1 MRDKVGGSGASW
13 QEEELS
19 AATLPDK
26 RLARR
31 LRRVLDQLSAAPGEP
46 IPAGCGDWAGA
57 IAAYRFFDNPRVT
70 EHSVLAGHFAATAA
84 RVATNEGRILILQD
98 TTEFI
103 FSRAQPGKIGFTKT
117 VNGGRDKAGQ
127 PSVQTICGMLMHSSL
142 AITLTGIPI
151 GLTAVKFWTRT
162 KFKGTLALKR
172 HINPT
177 RVPIE
182 TKESYRWLENLR
194 QSIALVGAPER
205 CVHVGDRESD
215 IYELYCTAQDL
226 HTSFLVRVQTN
237 RLAERPVN
245 AAPHDPANRVF
256 AQLAMVPWAGRH
268 RITVNQ
274 DKTAWLQ
281 VKFAAI
287 NTLPPV
293 GKQKRYSPQI
303 LTYIHAVEENPP
315 PNREPIDWK
324 LVTNLSVTDLA
335 GAVEKLGWYALRWKV
350 EVFHKIMKSGCC
362 AEKTRLETAERLAK
376 FLALIAVVGWRI
388 FFVTMSARAK
398 PDAAPDSVLT
408 AVEINALDRIDASR
422 PRSRLQ
428 QPTLAAYLLKIAM
441 LGGYLAR
448 KNDPS
453 PGNIVVW
460 RGMTRLH
467 DIAFGISI
475 GSRRR
480 CG

>member
-1 MRDKVGGSGASW
+1 MRDKNGSSEAAW

-19 AATLPDK
+19 AAALPDK

-31 LRRVLDQLSAAPGEP
+31 LRRLLDQMSAAPGKP
-46 IPAGCGDWAGA
+46 IPAACGDWAA
-57 IAAYRFFDNPRVT
+57 AKAAYRFFDNPRVT

-84 RVATNEGRILILQD
+84 RIAASEGPILILQD
-98 TTEFI
+98 STEFI
-103 FSRAQPGKIGFTKT
+103 YSRAQPGKIGFTKT
-117 VNGGRDKAGQ
+117 INAGRYKAGQ
-127 PSVQTICGMLMHSSL
+127 PNVLTLCGVLMHSSL
-142 AITLTGIPI
+142 AVPLTGTPL

-194 QSIALVGAPER
+194 QSIALVGAAER

-226 HTSFLVRVQTN
+226 GTSFLVRVQTN
-237 RLAERPVN
+237 RLAERPADAV
-245 AAPHDPANRVF
+245 PHDPAHRVF
-256 AQLAMVPWAGRH
+256 AQLAAAPWAGRH
-268 RITVNQ
+268 RITVDQ
-274 DKTAWLQ
+274 DETTCLQ

-287 NTLPPV
+287 RTFAARGQAEALQSA
-293 GKQKRYSPQI
+293 GS
-303 LTYIHAVEENPP
+303 YIHALEEDPP
-315 PNREPIDWK
+315 PGREPIDWK
-324 LVTNLSVTDLA
+324 LVTNLPVGDLSA
-335 GAVEKLGWYALRWKV
+335 AVEKLGWHALRWKA
-350 EVFHKIMKSGCC
+350 EVFHRAMKSGCR
-362 AEKTRLETAERLAK
+362 AEEARLETAERLAK
-376 FLALIAVVGWRI
+376 FLALIAVVSWRI

-408 AVEINALDRIDASR
+408 FAEITALNRIDASR
-422 PRSRLQ
+422 TRPRLQ
-428 QPTLAAYLLKIAM
+428 RPTLAAYLLQIAM

-448 KNDPS
+448 KHDPP
-453 PGNIVVW
+453 PGNMVVW

-475 GSRRR
+475 GSSRR